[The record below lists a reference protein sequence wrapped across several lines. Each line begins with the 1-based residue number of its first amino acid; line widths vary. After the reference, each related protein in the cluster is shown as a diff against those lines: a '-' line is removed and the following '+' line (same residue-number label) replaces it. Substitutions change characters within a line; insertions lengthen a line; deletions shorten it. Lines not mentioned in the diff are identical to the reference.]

1 MVTLFWIESASKL
14 CHFQLKVCSSKI
26 ERKLM
31 PTEKKYK
38 HFSTHMSPGL
48 TVQSEQ
54 SAKATDTP
62 KKINIFEL

>member
-1 MVTLFWIESASKL
+1 
-14 CHFQLKVCSSKI
+14 
-26 ERKLM
+26 M

-38 HFSTHMSPGL
+38 HLSTHMSPGL